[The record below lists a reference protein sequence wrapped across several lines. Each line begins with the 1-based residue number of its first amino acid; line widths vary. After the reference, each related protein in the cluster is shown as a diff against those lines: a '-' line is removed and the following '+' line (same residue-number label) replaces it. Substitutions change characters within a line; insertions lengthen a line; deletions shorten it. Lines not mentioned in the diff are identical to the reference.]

1 MRDKIV
7 IGTRKSVLAL
17 WQAEYVA
24 ERLQKAYPHLVVELL
39 PVSTRGDEILNMPL
53 AEIGGKGLFI
63 QELEELIREGKAD
76 MAVHSLKDLP
86 AELPEDFVLAAVT
99 DREDSRDAFVSLRYK
114 TLEELPAGATV
125 GTSSLRRQSQILH
138 RRPDLHIKSLR
149 GNVQTRLR
157 KLDEGQ
163 YDAVILAAAGL
174 IRLGLGDRIGSYLSV
189 QDSIPAAGQGVM
201 AVEVRK
207 SDEEL
212 QEMLSFIHNSHV
224 ASCIAAERVFL
235 GRVGGD
241 CKIPAG
247 AFAEIEGERIHI
259 NAFISS
265 EDGQRFY
272 QRTVS
277 GPACEAISVGTAAA
291 EQLLDDGG
299 RVVLKEIQCKYE
311 IKN

>member
-272 QRTVS
+272 QRAVS

>member
-24 ERLQKAYPHLVVELL
+24 ARLREAYPHVQVELL
-39 PVSTRGDEILNMPL
+39 PVSTRGDEILDMPL

-63 QELEELIREGKAD
+63 RELEYLIREGKAD
-76 MAVHSLKDLP
+76 MAVHSLKDMP
-86 AELPEDFVLAAVT
+86 AELPPDFTLAAVT
-99 DREDSRDAFVSLRYK
+99 DREDPRDAFVSLKYRSVD
-114 TLEELPAGATV
+114 ELPAGAKV
-125 GTSSLRRQSQILH
+125 GTSSLRRQSQLLH
-138 RRPDLHIKSLR
+138 RRSDLRIESLR

-174 IRLGLGDRIGSYLSV
+174 KRLGLGDRIGSYLSTAE
-189 QDSIPAAGQGVM
+189 SIPAAGQGVM

-207 SDEEL
+207 DDAEL
-212 QEMLSFIHNSHV
+212 REMLAFLHNEKV
-224 ASCIAAERVFL
+224 ASCIAAERAFL

-241 CKIPAG
+241 CKVPAG
-247 AFAEIEGERIHI
+247 AFAEVEGERIRVD
-259 NAFISS
+259 AFISS

-272 QRTVS
+272 RRSVS
-277 GPACEAISVGTAAA
+277 GPVPEAEALGASVAGA
-291 EQLLDDGG
+291 LLDDGG
-299 RVVLKEIQCKYE
+299 RAVLEEIAVE
-311 IKN
+311 

>member
-24 ERLQKAYPHLVVELL
+24 ARLREAYPHVQVELL
-39 PVSTRGDEILNMPL
+39 PVSTRGDEILDMPL

-63 QELEELIREGKAD
+63 RELEYLIREGKAD
-76 MAVHSLKDLP
+76 MAVHSLKDMP
-86 AELPEDFVLAAVT
+86 AELPQDFTLAAVT
-99 DREDSRDAFVSLRYK
+99 DREDPRDAFVSLKYRSVD
-114 TLEELPAGATV
+114 ELPAGAKV
-125 GTSSLRRQSQILH
+125 GTSSLRRQSQLLH
-138 RRPDLHIKSLR
+138 RRSNLRIESLR

-174 IRLGLGDRIGSYLSV
+174 KRLGLGDRIGSYLSTAE
-189 QDSIPAAGQGVM
+189 SIPAAGQGVM

-207 SDEEL
+207 DDAEL
-212 QEMLSFIHNSHV
+212 REMLAFLHNEKV
-224 ASCIAAERVFL
+224 ASCIAAERAFL

-241 CKIPAG
+241 CKVPAG
-247 AFAEIEGERIHI
+247 AFAEVEGERIRVD
-259 NAFISS
+259 AFISS

-272 QRTVS
+272 RRSVS
-277 GPACEAISVGTAAA
+277 GPVPEAEALGASVAGA
-291 EQLLDDGG
+291 LLDDGG
-299 RVVLKEIQCKYE
+299 RAVLEEIAVE
-311 IKN
+311 

>member
-24 ERLQKAYPHLVVELL
+24 ARLREAYPHVQVELL
-39 PVSTRGDEILNMPL
+39 PVSTRGDEILDMPL

-63 QELEELIREGKAD
+63 RELEYLIREGKAD
-76 MAVHSLKDLP
+76 MAVHSLKDMP
-86 AELPEDFVLAAVT
+86 AELPPDFTLAAVT
-99 DREDSRDAFVSLRYK
+99 DREDPRDAFVSLKYRSVD
-114 TLEELPAGATV
+114 ELPAGAKV
-125 GTSSLRRQSQILH
+125 GTSSLRRQSQLLH
-138 RRPDLHIKSLR
+138 RRSDLRVESLR

-174 IRLGLGDRIGSYLSV
+174 KRLGLGDRIGSYLSTAE
-189 QDSIPAAGQGVM
+189 SIPAAGQGVM

-207 SDEEL
+207 DDAEL
-212 QEMLSFIHNSHV
+212 REMLAFLHNEKV
-224 ASCIAAERVFL
+224 ASCIAAERAFL

-241 CKIPAG
+241 CKVPAG
-247 AFAEIEGERIHI
+247 AFAEVEGERIRVD
-259 NAFISS
+259 AFISS

-272 QRTVS
+272 RRSVS
-277 GPACEAISVGTAAA
+277 GLVPEAEALGASVAGA
-291 EQLLDDGG
+291 LLDDGG
-299 RVVLKEIQCKYE
+299 RAVLEEIAVE
-311 IKN
+311 